1 MQFQEK
7 NTWKRRFSQNEV
19 VSVQRTKNDI
29 NTHTASDGHICT
41 TMSQPLQNTTTTTTT
56 TTTIIVII
64 IGVNMTIRTKPV
76 NMNVETEHRLNG
88 CNGASFGDHGV
99 LEGDR
104 IPSMNS
110 RGQALE

>member
-1 MQFQEK
+1 
-7 NTWKRRFSQNEV
+7 
-19 VSVQRTKNDI
+19 
-29 NTHTASDGHICT
+29 
-41 TMSQPLQNTTTTTTT
+41 
-56 TTTIIVII
+56 
-64 IGVNMTIRTKPV
+64 MTIRTKPV